1 MSEPRDFI
9 GIFDFELNTLAS
21 GLGSLK
27 IAPRVNPLVAIEIL
41 LTAILFLPG
50 NCRDI
55 RCSHSEKLI
64 MLFEHVIDT

>member
-41 LTAILFLPG
+41 LTAILFLLE
-50 NCRDI
+50 I
-55 RCSHSEKLI
+55 AAIFAALTQKS
-64 MLFEHVIDT
+64 